1 MSRLNAALK
10 GEGDTAL
17 ASVQALRSVGPSI
30 VLTTVALIVG
40 FLTFTFSSFVP
51 IQDFGVLAAVTM
63 GAAMVANVGLL
74 PALVAGTKVITLWDL
89 VAVRLGENPTLTI
102 PLFRGLGAGEARIV
116 VLMGELGHYESGDM
130 IVRRGECGHDMYVI
144 LQGSTEVVVD
154 KAGIPTAIAELR
166 RGDVFGEMALVRH
179 DARTADV
186 VANGPV
192 DVLAFNEKCFERLQ
206 ERYPRVAAKLHL
218 NLTRIL
224 SDRLQRMTEAVAAA
238 TAKTSQP

>member
-1 MSRLNAALK
+1 
-10 GEGDTAL
+10 
-17 ASVQALRSVGPSI
+17 
-30 VLTTVALIVG
+30 
-40 FLTFTFSSFVP
+40 
-51 IQDFGVLAAVTM
+51 
-63 GAAMVANVGLL
+63 
-74 PALVAGTKVITLWDL
+74 
-89 VAVRLGENPTLTI
+89 
-102 PLFRGLGAGEARIV
+102 
-116 VLMGELGHYESGDM
+116 
-130 IVRRGECGHDMYVI
+130 MYVI